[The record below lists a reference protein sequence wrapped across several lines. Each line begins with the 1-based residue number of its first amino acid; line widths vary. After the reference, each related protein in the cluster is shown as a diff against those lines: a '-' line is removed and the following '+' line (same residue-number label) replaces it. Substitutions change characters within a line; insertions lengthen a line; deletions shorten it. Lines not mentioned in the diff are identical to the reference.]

1 MKIKP
6 LKGSWILVLLF
17 IIACISPISA
27 SLKAE
32 TYTASA
38 EMRDFYFISEEPA
51 TLTIRTFAQQYGI
64 DSMLWV
70 YDEQD
75 NVITANDDY
84 FGLDSYVSFEMIPSQ
99 QYRLRAGV
107 CCGNPVAWYGESYII
122 EPSLVASNS
131 PETTTTTTTLAPYL
145 NSPQNLS
152 VASSNQN
159 EVYLTWDAPEVS
171 NAQVERYAVFFS
183 NDNWSSGWAIPT
195 TLTSVT
201 VENLEPDTEYQF
213 RVRADNDTLPV
224 YSGWS
229 NEVATS
235 TSPVPTTTTSTTTTT
250 TTTSTTTTTQAP
262 QSTTTTT
269 TTQAPVP
276 TTTTEAPMIEALIP
290 PTTTTTTTIAPTTT
304 TTTIAPTT
312 TTTTAAPITTTTV
325 PITTTTLI
333 IPPIEQEKVPA
344 PPASEISKIE
354 TVEALSELIGTV
366 NLKEIKPDQA
376 VALVT
381 NTAFLELPTEKLSAV
396 FESIPV
402 SELTPQQ
409 EEQLVT
415 ALTAAPDSVKDT
427 FEGSVDIY
435 GSGLDD
441 YVPVGSAVDVGS
453 RRTLIAAS
461 TALTAVT
468 VAGSGTTGGSGGSGS
483 NGGSGGNN
491 PTGDNN
497 TSTRKEDEDPDGE
510 EEDTEI
516 EGPEDQEENHFT
528 KNSIF
533 KYGEETMKKKF
544 SPWGL
549 IKKFSK
555 ETAALA
561 FTISGSVVVF
571 STLSGETRRITIIA
585 TGCAFAVHYI
595 QAMLKNDE
603 E

>member
-1 MKIKP
+1 M
-6 LKGSWILVLLF
+6 
-17 IIACISPISA
+17 
-27 SLKAE
+27 
-32 TYTASA
+32 
-38 EMRDFYFISEEPA
+38 
-51 TLTIRTFAQQYGI
+51 
-64 DSMLWV
+64 
-70 YDEQD
+70 
-75 NVITANDDY
+75 
-84 FGLDSYVSFEMIPSQ
+84 
-99 QYRLRAGV
+99 
-107 CCGNPVAWYGESYII
+107 
-122 EPSLVASNS
+122 
-131 PETTTTTTTLAPYL
+131 
-145 NSPQNLS
+145 
-152 VASSNQN
+152 
-159 EVYLTWDAPEVS
+159 
-171 NAQVERYAVFFS
+171 
-183 NDNWSSGWAIPT
+183 
-195 TLTSVT
+195 
-201 VENLEPDTEYQF
+201 
-213 RVRADNDTLPV
+213 
-224 YSGWS
+224 
-229 NEVATS
+229 
-235 TSPVPTTTTSTTTTT
+235 
-250 TTTSTTTTTQAP
+250 
-262 QSTTTTT
+262 
-269 TTQAPVP
+269 
-276 TTTTEAPMIEALIP
+276 
-290 PTTTTTTTIAPTTT
+290 
-304 TTTIAPTT
+304 
-312 TTTTAAPITTTTV
+312 
-325 PITTTTLI
+325 
-333 IPPIEQEKVPA
+333 
-344 PPASEISKIE
+344 
-354 TVEALSELIGTV
+354 
-366 NLKEIKPDQA
+366 
-376 VALVT
+376 ALVT